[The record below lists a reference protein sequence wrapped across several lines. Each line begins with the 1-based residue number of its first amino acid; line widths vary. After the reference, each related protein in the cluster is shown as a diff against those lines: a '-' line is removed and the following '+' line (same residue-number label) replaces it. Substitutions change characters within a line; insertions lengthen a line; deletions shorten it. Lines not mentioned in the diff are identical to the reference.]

1 MNDSTHSALS
11 KDRIFEAETHINYKP
26 EDFKTK
32 GIDLQSFNKEAMIE
46 RFREVLVT
54 GINVLIL
61 IYKPPVEEV
70 TRGGVIIP
78 QTAVKDDLEYNSMVG
93 MVLKL
98 GPDSYKGDQFPSGP
112 YVKEG
117 DWVIFPR
124 GSSLQS
130 KYEGEPIIMVE
141 DFKIKLLVDNPSK
154 VSR

>member
-1 MNDSTHSALS
+1 MINHNAQD
-11 KDRIFEAETHINYKP
+11 FE
-26 EDFKTK
+26 TK
-32 GIDLQSFNKEAMIE
+32 GIDLSCFDKEAMIE
-46 RFREVLVT
+46 KFKHVSVT

-61 IYKPPVEEV
+61 IYKPPIQKKINSILLPDSV
-70 TRGGVIIP
+70 
-78 QTAVKDDLEYNSMVG
+78 VKEDLEYNSMVS

-98 GPDSYKGDQFPSGP
+98 GSDAYKGDQFPSGS
-112 YVKEG
+112 YAGEG

-124 GSSLQS
+124 GSSLQA

>member
-1 MNDSTHSALS
+1 MMTNYEISEEETNQYINDALV
-11 KDRIFEAETHINYKP
+11 NYKSKHF
-26 EDFKTK
+26 ETT
-32 GIDLQSFNKEAMIE
+32 GIDLSTFNKERMIA
-46 RFREVLVT
+46 RFKNVTVT

-61 IYKPPVEEV
+61 IYKPPVEKV
-70 TRGGVIIP
+70 TPGGLIIP
-78 QTAVKDDLEYNSMVG
+78 ETSVQDDLEYNSMVG

-98 GPDSYKGDQFPSGP
+98 GPDSYTGDQFPSGV
-112 YVKEG
+112 YVKVG

-130 KYEGEPIIMVE
+130 KYEGEPIIIVE

>member
-1 MNDSTHSALS
+1 M
-11 KDRIFEAETHINYKP
+11 INYATQ
-26 EDFKTK
+26 DFETK
-32 GIDLQSFNKEAMIE
+32 GIDLSCFDKEAMIE
-46 RFREVLVT
+46 RFKDISVT

-61 IYKPPVEEV
+61 IYKPPVE
-70 TRGGVIIP
+70 TITKGGIVIP
-78 QTAVKDDLEYNSMVG
+78 QNAIKEDLEYNSMVG

-98 GPDSYKGDQFPSGP
+98 GADSYQGDQFPNGA
-112 YVKEG
+112 YVKVG

-141 DFKIKLLVDNPSK
+141 DFKIELLVDNPSK

>member
-1 MNDSTHSALS
+1 MINHNAQD
-11 KDRIFEAETHINYKP
+11 FE
-26 EDFKTK
+26 TK
-32 GIDLQSFNKEAMIE
+32 GIDLSCFDKEAMIE
-46 RFREVLVT
+46 KFKHVSVT

-61 IYKPPVEEV
+61 IYKPPIEEV
-70 TRGGVIIP
+70 TRGGIIKP
-78 QTAVKDDLEYNSMVG
+78 PNSVKEDLEYNSMVG

-98 GPDSYKGDQFPSGP
+98 GSDAYKGDQFPSGS
-112 YVKEG
+112 YAKEG

-124 GSSLQS
+124 GSSLQA

>member
-1 MNDSTHSALS
+1 MNNCEIT
-11 KDRIFEAETHINYKP
+11 NYKP

-46 RFREVLVT
+46 RFKNIGVT

-98 GPDSYKGDQFPSGP
+98 GPDSYKGNQFPSGP

>member
-1 MNDSTHSALS
+1 M
-11 KDRIFEAETHINYKP
+11 INYKSQ
-26 EDFKTK
+26 DFKTE
-32 GIDLQSFNKEAMIE
+32 GIDLEAFNKEAMIE
-46 RFREVLVT
+46 KFQEVSVT

-70 TRGGVIIP
+70 TRGGIIKP
-78 QTAVKDDLEYNSMVG
+78 PSSIEDDLEYNSMVG

-112 YVKEG
+112 YAREG

>member
-1 MNDSTHSALS
+1 MTNY
-11 KDRIFEAETHINYKP
+11 EATITSHCKSDAIINYKS
-26 EDFKTK
+26 EDFKPK
-32 GIDLQSFNKEAMIE
+32 GIDLESFNKEAMIE
-46 RFREVLVT
+46 RFIEVSVT

-61 IYKPPVEEV
+61 IYKPVLEEV

-98 GPDSYKGDQFPSGP
+98 GPDCYQGDQFPSGP
-112 YVKEG
+112 YVKAG

>member
-1 MNDSTHSALS
+1 M
-11 KDRIFEAETHINYKP
+11 INYKLR
-26 EDFKTK
+26 DFKTE
-32 GIDLQSFNKEAMIE
+32 GIDLEAFNKEVMIE
-46 RFREVLVT
+46 RFREVSVT

-70 TRGGVIIP
+70 TRGGIIKP
-78 QTAVKDDLEYNSMVG
+78 PSSIEDDLEYNSMVG

-112 YVKEG
+112 YAREG

>member
-1 MNDSTHSALS
+1 MINHNAQD
-11 KDRIFEAETHINYKP
+11 FE
-26 EDFKTK
+26 TK
-32 GIDLQSFNKEAMIE
+32 GIDLSCFDKEAMIE
-46 RFREVLVT
+46 KFKHVSVT

-61 IYKPPVEEV
+61 IYKPP
-70 TRGGVIIP
+70 IQKKINSILLP
-78 QTAVKDDLEYNSMVG
+78 DSAVKEDLEYNSMVG

-98 GPDSYKGDQFPSGP
+98 GSDAYKGDQFPSGS
-112 YVKEG
+112 YAKEG

-124 GSSLQS
+124 GSSLQA

>member
-1 MNDSTHSALS
+1 MINHNVQD
-11 KDRIFEAETHINYKP
+11 FE
-26 EDFKTK
+26 TK
-32 GIDLQSFNKEAMIE
+32 GIDLSCFDKEAMIE
-46 RFREVLVT
+46 KFKHVSVT

-61 IYKPPVEEV
+61 IYKPP
-70 TRGGVIIP
+70 IQKKINSILLP
-78 QTAVKDDLEYNSMVG
+78 DSAVKEDLEYNSMVG

-98 GPDSYKGDQFPSGP
+98 GSDAYKGDQFPSGS
-112 YVKEG
+112 YAGEG

-124 GSSLQS
+124 GSSLRA

>member
-1 MNDSTHSALS
+1 MNNCEIT
-11 KDRIFEAETHINYKP
+11 NYKP
-26 EDFKTK
+26 EYFKSL
-32 GIDLQSFNKEAMIE
+32 GIDLQTFNQEAMIE
-46 RFREVLVT
+46 KFKEVSIT

-70 TRGGVIIP
+70 TRGGIIKP
-78 QTAVKDDLEYNSMVG
+78 PSAIADDLEYNSMVG

-117 DWVIFPR
+117 DWVVFPR

-141 DFKIKLLVDNPSK
+141 DFKIKLLVDNTSK